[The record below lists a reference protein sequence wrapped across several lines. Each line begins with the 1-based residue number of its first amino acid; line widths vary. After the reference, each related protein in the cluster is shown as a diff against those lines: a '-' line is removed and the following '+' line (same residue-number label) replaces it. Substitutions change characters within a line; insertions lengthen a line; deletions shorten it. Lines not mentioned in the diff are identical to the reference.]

1 MKFTNIIPDNF
12 VEEFTFTDNDLS
24 KTKRTVKVGDWVF
37 TTHLNTPYQIE
48 VLTAEGQFTA
58 FGDDGENID
67 CTVWDVYHS
76 EGTGI

>member
-12 VEEFTFTDNDLS
+12 VDEFTFTDNDLS
-24 KTKRTVKVGDWVF
+24 KTKRNVKVGDWVF

-48 VLTAEGQFTA
+48 TLTAEGQFTA
-58 FGDDGENID
+58 YGDDGASID

-76 EGTGI
+76 EGTRI